1 MCSIVPS
8 KSPLCRILGFHF
20 SAYFPTSQ
28 NSALQCP
35 AASTSQIFNLNFL
48 KSASQQGSVLVL
60 LSLRVV
66 GLIFSISLLFS
77 LQPALPDVQS
87 LKTIVLYILSS
98 FQFVYG
104 RRSRPIL
111 VTSTFL
117 EIEDPYCISLFGVI
131 QLDSLISSRVKH
143 YTEDTKH

>member
-1 MCSIVPS
+1 M
-8 KSPLCRILGFHF
+8 
-20 SAYFPTSQ
+20 
-28 NSALQCP
+28 
-35 AASTSQIFNLNFL
+35 
-48 KSASQQGSVLVL
+48 VL